1 MAIYA
6 NLSIYMEYSKTYDKC
21 NVPDSYLSDL
31 FNYLKRNQYIKGT
44 DDYNSF
50 TLSIKS
56 EMPALENLKSKC
68 IYTYFLNNDWDEMIN
83 EVNLI
88 NNSKL
93 HCENL
98 RNLVDLLKEFV
109 DIEKGFKG
117 SVRKW
122 FLILYSKSK
131 I

>member
-1 MAIYA
+1 MKLYLAIYA

-68 IYTYFLNNDWDEMIN
+68 IYTYFLN
-83 EVNLI
+83 
-88 NNSKL
+88 
-93 HCENL
+93 L
-98 RNLVDLLKEFV
+98 RPLMQCNATAY
-109 DIEKGFKG
+109 
-117 SVRKW
+117 
-122 FLILYSKSK
+122 FLAD
-131 I
+131 